1 MTGGLNASSL
11 VESVVAM
18 AILLTILTIFFLQID
33 QIGYSVNPQAVYK
46 AHIVIDQILCSD
58 ELLFEY
64 AEEMEVDGYLVQ
76 KKIEKLQNDLYKIDI
91 KVLTPK
97 GKLIY
102 DRSVIKSLLIEI

>member
-1 MTGGLNASSL
+1 
-11 VESVVAM
+11 VE
-18 AILLTILTIFFLQID
+18 
-33 QIGYSVNPQAVYK
+33 VY
-46 AHIVIDQILCSD
+46 V
-58 ELLFEY
+58 
-64 AEEMEVDGYLVQ
+64 YLVQ